1 MPPNRYVGGPTSKAR
16 KRYLIGLRGSALLS
30 CKALAAGRGCSNL
43 KGKARVPNQRTKK
56 QKEVSLQT
64 ERTNKIRRAA
74 KRKERDTKDMS

>member
-1 MPPNRYVGGPTSKAR
+1 MPPPLTAEWVGLPAKQEVLDRAKGERFAFVQ
-16 KRYLIGLRGSALLS
+16 G
-30 CKALAAGRGCSNL
+30 LAAGRGCSNL

-64 ERTNKIRRAA
+64 ERTNKIKRAA